1 MKFNTPLVQT
11 RYDSPLGPIVIAAT
25 DKGLAGLWFDGQKH
39 LPPELLAPTLGTDV
53 SSLPPEGAVLARG
66 GPSRRT
72 AGPAVWPVDPDHP
85 VLQEVMRQLSDYFA
99 GRRTQFDVPLD
110 LAYGT
115 AFQQS
120 VWQALLKIPQGGTAS
135 YGELSARIGKP
146 AAVRA
151 VGAAVGRNPV
161 SIIVPCHRVMGA
173 GGALTGYAGGLER
186 KSALLRLEGVDLA
199 GVR

>member
-1 MKFNTPLVQT
+1 MKFDPSIVQT
-11 RYDSPLGPIVIAAT
+11 SFQSTLGKMIIAAT

-39 LPPELLAPTLGTDV
+39 LPAELT
-53 SSLPPEGAVLARG
+53 
-66 GPSRRT
+66 GPV
-72 AGPAVWPVDPDHP
+72 VWPSDPDHP
-85 VLQEVMRQLSDYFA
+85 VLKKTIAQLEEYFA
-99 GRRTQFDVPLD
+99 GQRTQFDVPLD
-110 LAYGT
+110 VRCGT

-135 YGELSARIGKP
+135 YGEVSRRIGKP

-186 KSALLRLEGVDLA
+186 KSALLQLEGVALEGA
-199 GVR
+199 R

>member
-1 MKFNTPLVQT
+1 MKFDTSIVQT
-11 RYDSPLGPIVIAAT
+11 RWNSPLGTIIVAAT

-39 LPPELLAPTLGTDV
+39 LPPEL
-53 SSLPPEGAVLARG
+53 
-66 GPSRRT
+66 
-72 AGPAVWPVDPDHP
+72 AGPAVWPAKPDHP
-85 VLQEVMRQLSDYFA
+85 VLKEVITQLTGYFS
-99 GRRTQFDVPLD
+99 GQRSSFDVPLD
-110 LAYGT
+110 LACGT

-120 VWQALLKIPQGGTAS
+120 VWHALLTIPQGGTAS
-135 YGELSARIGKP
+135 YGEVGRRIGKP

-186 KSALLRLEGVDLA
+186 KSALLKLEGVALEGA
-199 GVR
+199 R